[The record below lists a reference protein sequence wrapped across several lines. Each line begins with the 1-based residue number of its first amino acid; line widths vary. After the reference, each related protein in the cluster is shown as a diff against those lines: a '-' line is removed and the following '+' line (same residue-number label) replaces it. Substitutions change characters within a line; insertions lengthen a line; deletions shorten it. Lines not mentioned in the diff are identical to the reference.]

1 MHIDGARG
9 LHVPEVSGAELS
21 GEFKI
26 FEKAFALGRAEAVL
40 KRGVIGAAT
49 GCAHWA
55 SGVVTKREDDG
66 EKNRWMRVTI
76 CSLYSLQ

>member
-40 KRGVIGAAT
+40 KRGVVGAT
-49 GCAHWA
+49 IGCAH
-55 SGVVTKREDDG
+55 
-66 EKNRWMRVTI
+66 
-76 CSLYSLQ
+76 